1 MAKKAAAPSSK
12 SAASKTSSAK
22 TGPKKSGASAKSSAP
37 KAPAA
42 KKAKAAKPA
51 GETDLIRRVVGKKVA
66 MNSKVGD
73 FGAGDTLGVY
83 VKVREGD
90 KERVQLYKGVCIKIQ
105 GEGATKT
112 FTVRKISAG
121 VGVERTFPF
130 RSPSVDRVEVI
141 ARGKVRRA
149 KLYFLRSLKGKAARL
164 TTEMV
169 GLIDTSIP
177 VENAETAAA
186 AATPATPAAE

>member
-1 MAKKAAAPSSK
+1 MAKKTAAKSSK
-12 SAASKTSSAK
+12 SATKTASK
-22 TGPKKSGASAKSSAP
+22 AP
-37 KAPAA
+37 KAAKAP

-51 GETDLIRRVVGKKVA
+51 GETDLIRRVAAKKTKENA
-66 MNSKVGD
+66 KIGD

-90 KERVQLYKGVCIKIQ
+90 KERVQLYKGVCIKVQ
-105 GEGATKT
+105 GEGSTRT

-149 KLYFLRSLKGKAARL
+149 KLYFLRDLKGKAARL
-164 TTEMV
+164 SSEMV
-169 GLIDTSIP
+169 GLVDQSPAAET
-177 VENAETAAA
+177 AETAA
-186 AATPATPAAE
+186 PAAE

>member
-1 MAKKAAAPSSK
+1 MAKKAAAK
-12 SAASKTSSAK
+12 SATKAKSGSSAA
-22 TGPKKSGASAKSSAP
+22 KKSAP
-37 KAPAA
+37 KAKAPVA

-51 GETDLIRRVVGKKVA
+51 GETDLVRRIAGKKVPL
-66 MNSKVGD
+66 NSKVGD

-90 KERVQLYKGVCIKIQ
+90 KERVQLYKGVCIKVQ

-121 VGVERTFPF
+121 VGVERTFPY

-164 TTEMV
+164 ASEMV
-169 GLIDTSIP
+169 GLVDTSIP
-177 VENAETAAA
+177 VESAET
-186 AATPATPAAE
+186 PAPVAPAAE

>member
-1 MAKKAAAPSSK
+1 MAKKTAAKSATKSASK
-12 SAASKTSSAK
+12 SSSGSSSASKAK
-22 TGPKKSGASAKSSAP
+22 AAP
-37 KAPAA
+37 KAAKAKVA
-42 KKAKAAKPA
+42 KKAKSAKPA
-51 GETDLIRRVVGKKVA
+51 GETDLVRRIAGKKVA
-66 MNSKVGD
+66 VNTKIGD
-73 FGAGDTLGVY
+73 FGAGETVVVY

-90 KERVQLYKGVCIKIQ
+90 KERVQLYKGVCIKVQ

-149 KLYFLRSLKGKAARL
+149 KLYFLRDLKGKAARL
-164 TTEMV
+164 TSEMV
-169 GLIDTSIP
+169 GLVDNAIP
-177 VENAETAAA
+177 VETAETVETA
-186 AATPATPAAE
+186 PVAE

>member
-1 MAKKAAAPSSK
+1 MAKKTAAK
-12 SAASKTSSAK
+12 SATK
-22 TGPKKSGASAKSSAP
+22 SAP
-37 KAPAA
+37 KTASKSKAKAAPKAA
-42 KKAKAAKPA
+42 KAPVAKRAKAAKPA
-51 GETDLIRRVVGKKVA
+51 GETDLIRRIAGKKVA
-66 MNSKVGD
+66 VNSKVGD
-73 FGAGDTLGVY
+73 FGAGDTVGVY

-149 KLYFLRSLKGKAARL
+149 KLYFLRDLKGKAARL
-164 TTEMV
+164 TSEMV
-169 GLIDTSIP
+169 GLADQSAP
-177 VENAETAAA
+177 AETAEAA
-186 AATPATPAAE
+186 PVAE

>member
-1 MAKKAAAPSSK
+1 MAKKTAAPASKSAATKAKKTSSAGAKKPAAKAAAKAAAP
-12 SAASKTSSAK
+12 
-22 TGPKKSGASAKSSAP
+22 KKV
-37 KAPAA
+37 
-42 KKAKAAKPA
+42 KAAKPV
-51 GETDLIRRVVGKKVA
+51 GETDLVRRVAAKKVPVNA
-66 MNSKVGD
+66 KLQD

-90 KERVQLYKGVCIKIQ
+90 KERVQLYKGVCIKVQ

-164 TTEMV
+164 TSEMV
-169 GLIDTSIP
+169 GMVDSSATA
-177 VENAETAAA
+177 EAAETATSA
-186 AATPATPAAE
+186 PATE

>member
-1 MAKKAAAPSSK
+1 MAKKAAAKKSPKAGAKAASKSK
-12 SAASKTSSAK
+12 SAAKSSAK
-22 TGPKKSGASAKSSAP
+22 SETAKTP
-37 KAPAA
+37 
-42 KKAKAAKPA
+42 KKAKAAKPV
-51 GETDLIRRVVGKKVA
+51 GETDLVRRVSAKKTAV
-66 MNSKVGD
+66 NSKVGD
-73 FGAGDTLGVY
+73 FGAGDTVGVY

-105 GEGATKT
+105 GEGATRT

-149 KLYFLRSLKGKAARL
+149 KLYFLRDLKGKAARL

-169 GLIDTSIP
+169 GLVDSSIP
-177 VENAETAAA
+177 VETAETA
-186 AATPATPAAE
+186 PVAE

>member
-1 MAKKAAAPSSK
+1 MAKKAAPKTAAKSK
-12 SAASKTSSAK
+12 AK
-22 TGPKKSGASAKSSAP
+22 TAAKAP
-37 KAPAA
+37 KAAKPAVA

-51 GETDLIRRVVGKKVA
+51 GETDLIRRIAGKKTVI
-66 MNSKVGD
+66 NSKIGD
-73 FGAGDTLGVY
+73 FGAGDTVGVY

-90 KERVQLYKGVCIKIQ
+90 KERVQLYKGVCIKVQ
-105 GEGATKT
+105 GEGSTKT

-130 RSPSVDRVEVI
+130 RSPSLDRVEVI

-149 KLYFLRSLKGKAARL
+149 KLYFLRDLKGKAARL

-169 GLIDTSIP
+169 GMVDTSIP
-177 VENAETAAA
+177 VETAETAA
-186 AATPATPAAE
+186 PAPAAE

>member
-1 MAKKAAAPSSK
+1 MAKAAAK
-12 SAASKTSSAK
+12 KTAAKTKKTASK
-22 TGPKKSGASAKSSAP
+22 SAP
-37 KAPAA
+37 KAAA
-42 KKAKAAKPA
+42 KAPKKAKSAKPA
-51 GETDLIRRVVGKKVA
+51 GETDLVRRVAAKKTTINA
-66 MNSKVGD
+66 KIGD
-73 FGAGDTLGVY
+73 FGAGDTVGVY

-90 KERVQLYKGVCIKIQ
+90 KERVQLYKGVCIKVQ

-149 KLYFLRSLKGKAARL
+149 KLYFLRDLKGKAARL
-164 TTEMV
+164 TSEMV
-169 GLIDTSIP
+169 GMVDTSVP
-177 VENAETAAA
+177 AETAETAAA
-186 AATPATPAAE
+186 TAPVAE

>member
-1 MAKKAAAPSSK
+1 MAKKTAAKSAPKAKSAAKKAA
-12 SAASKTSSAK
+12 
-22 TGPKKSGASAKSSAP
+22 P
-37 KAPAA
+37 KAAKAPVA
-42 KKAKAAKPA
+42 KKAKAAKPV
-51 GETDLIRRVVGKKVA
+51 GETDLMRRIAGKKVPL
-66 MNSKVGD
+66 NSKVGD

-90 KERVQLYKGVCIKIQ
+90 KERVQLYKGVCIKVQ

-164 TTEMV
+164 TSEMV
-169 GLIDTSIP
+169 GMVDTSIP
-177 VENAETAAA
+177 VENAETAA
-186 AATPATPAAE
+186 PAPAAE

>member
-1 MAKKAAAPSSK
+1 MAKKAASK
-12 SAASKTSSAK
+12 SATK
-22 TGPKKSGASAKSSAP
+22 SAP
-37 KAPAA
+37 KTSKPKAAAQPKPA

-51 GETDLIRRVVGKKVA
+51 GETDLLRRVSGKRSAV
-66 MNSKVGD
+66 NSKIGD
-73 FGAGDTLGVY
+73 FGAGDTVGVY

-90 KERVQLYKGVCIKIQ
+90 KERVQLYKGVCIKVQ
-105 GEGATKT
+105 GEGATRT

-149 KLYFLRSLKGKAARL
+149 KLYFLRDLKGKAARL
-164 TTEMV
+164 TTEIV
-169 GLIDTSIP
+169 GLVDTSIP

-186 AATPATPAAE
+186 PAAE